1 MVAMSHPREVAD
13 RLGAYR
19 LETHGAPTAGPP
31 PYEVYEVIPKT
42 AFGFNTDLSFG
53 PTRWH
58 FGA

>member
-13 RLGAYR
+13 RLGRTASR
-19 LETHGAPTAGPP
+19 RMGAPTAGPP

-42 AFGFNTDLSFG
+42 AFGFSTDLSFG
-53 PTRWH
+53 PTRWD